1 MKIARPTKKLLRALA
16 GETDPIPPIWLMR
29 QAGRY
34 LPEYR
39 ALRARA
45 TNFLAFC
52 LTPELA
58 AEATLQPIRRYAM
71 DGAILFSDILVIPHG
86 LTQPVSFRE
95 GEGPVLTPVTT
106 AADLARLTLVG
117 LQERI
122 GAVGETVRRVRGA
135 LDDATA
141 LIGFAGSPWTVA
153 SYMVEGGSSRDFARV
168 KAWLYRDP
176 VGFAALIDLL
186 IEATVDY
193 LHLQIEAGAEIIQL
207 FESWAGALASPAFE
221 RWVIAPNAAIVARLK
236 ATHPAIPVIV
246 FPRGAG
252 GNYATIADHIA
263 VDGIGLDTTVPL
275 EWADRTI
282 PRRVALQGNLDPI
295 ALLAGGEA
303 LRHEAQRICAA
314 LRGRPF
320 IFNLGHGVV
329 PETPSEHVGELVR
342 VVRA

>member
-1 MKIARPTKKLLRALA
+1 MSVARPTRKLLRALA
-16 GETDPIPPIWLMR
+16 GQDDPTPPIWLMR

-45 TNFLAFC
+45 NNFLAFC

-71 DGAILFSDILVIPHG
+71 DGAILFSDILVVPHG

-95 GEGPVLTPVTT
+95 GEGPVLTPIAA
-106 AADLARLTLVG
+106 AADLGRLTPVG
-117 LQERI
+117 LRERI
-122 GAVGETVRRVRGA
+122 GAVAETVRRVRAA
-135 LDDATA
+135 LDDATT

-176 VGFAALIDLL
+176 AGFGALIELL

-193 LHLQIEAGAEIIQL
+193 LRLQIEAGVEAIQL
-207 FESWAGALASPAFE
+207 FESWAGVLASPAFE
-221 RWVIAPNAAIVARLK
+221 RWVVEPNAAIVERLK
-236 ATHPAIPVIV
+236 VPHPDIPVIL

-252 GNYATIADHIA
+252 AHYQTIADRIA
-263 VDGIGLDTTVPL
+263 VAGIGLDTTVPL
-275 EWADRTI
+275 DWAAGAI
-282 PRRVALQGNLDPI
+282 PRRIALQGNLDPI

-303 LRHEAQRICAA
+303 LRDEAQRIRATM
-314 LRGRPF
+314 RSRPF

-329 PETPSEHVGELVR
+329 PETPPEHVAELVR
-342 VVRA
+342 LVRA